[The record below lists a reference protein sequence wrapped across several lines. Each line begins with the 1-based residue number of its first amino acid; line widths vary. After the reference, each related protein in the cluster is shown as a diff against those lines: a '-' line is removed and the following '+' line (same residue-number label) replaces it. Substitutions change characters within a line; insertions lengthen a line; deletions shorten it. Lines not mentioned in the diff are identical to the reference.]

1 MKKNTGIYKK
11 IYITGTGATIS
22 NIETFIEK
30 LIDDVECEILKPAGI
45 EEQKRTPIKE
55 YVDVNSAIALAGE
68 ALRI

>member
-1 MKKNTGIYKK
+1 LSKKKPYSLLLTFFDIQCG
-11 IYITGTGATIS
+11 
-22 NIETFIEK
+22 FIEK
-30 LIDDVECEILKPAGI
+30 LIDDVECEILKPEGI